1 MTPIKAQGNLLARHE
16 TLLDEIYRSRSVTA
30 TPETANA
37 LAKLESARMVLCD
50 EEGNYRLHPRERRYF
65 DGLYDRNRILET
77 SGAIAEEIRRLG
89 ELSRLISTC
98 GQAGD
103 DAGVA
108 EHTEESIDTIMT
120 LRVQID
126 DKIRIFE
133 LEVRNGYHDARTM
146 EERIKRNEVYQERVK
161 ELIDVVVQLNA
172 PSVQE
177 FFDNRHARPV
187 RVRYARDIMTRIEP
201 WSVRLSGLA
210 REMLDFM
217 YRTKRIEART
227 KRFRALLHALES
239 VSVAEQVEALQVAD
253 SAFCGV
259 DFAAKIG
266 VDCVSEENEPALLAV
281 AEKLDPEGS
290 RSARRVK
297 HVAGKVTEA
306 SAPPPEE
313 TDPVESMIDTLIGMA
328 RKGEVSVRAW
338 ADAHHPAMTGQLV
351 VDLFDHMSEGEEG
364 LSMRTVPD
372 SARYMTSGVHD
383 VILMC
388 A

>member
-1 MTPIKAQGNLLARHE
+1 MTALKTHASLLARNAD
-16 TLLDEIYRSRSVTA
+16 LLDDIYRARSVVA
-30 TPETANA
+30 SAETEKA
-37 LAKLESARMVLCD
+37 LAKLESARVLLCD

-65 DGLYDRNRILET
+65 DGIYDRNRILET

-89 ELSRLISTC
+89 ELAGLIKTC

-103 DAGVA
+103 DAGLA
-108 EHTEESIDTIMT
+108 EHLEESIDTIMT

-146 EERIKRNEVYQERVK
+146 EERIKRNEVYQDRVK

-172 PSVQE
+172 PSIQE

-227 KRFRALLHALES
+227 KRFRALLHALEN
-239 VSVAEQVEALQVAD
+239 VSIAEQVEALQA
-253 SAFCGV
+253 SEEAFSGI
-259 DFAAKIG
+259 DFGAKIG
-266 VDCVSEENEPALLAV
+266 VDCLSEANETALVEVAV
-281 AEKLDPEGS
+281 KLDPEGS

-306 SAPPPEE
+306 TAPPPEE
-313 TDPVESMIDTLIGMA
+313 SDPVEAMIDTLLVIA
-328 RKGEVSVRAW
+328 RSGAVSVRDW
-338 ADAHHPAMTGQLV
+338 ATAHHPEIAGQLV
-351 VDLFDHMSEGEEG
+351 VDLFDHMSEGEQG
-364 LSMRTVPD
+364 IAMQTVPEG
-372 SARYMTSGVHD
+372 AHYVTSGVHD
-383 VILMC
+383 VILMQ